1 MGPHLF
7 QRHPHPEPAQLIGE
21 WKFKGDDA
29 SVNNFLDQY
38 VPILYITDHRETP
51 VSLGAPCPYR
61 PPCAG
66 PIGDP
71 FLGAHWSAFF
81 PTMFEHL
88 KLPASIKNRPCA
100 VIRQEAVGILLTQ
113 MP

>member
-1 MGPHLF
+1 MAGRHAHLRGLATAIHEISGLAVRWKMGPHLF
-7 QRHPHPEPAQLIGE
+7 PRHPHPEPAQLIGE

-38 VPILYITDHRETP
+38 VPILYIIAHRETP

-71 FLGAHWSAFF
+71 FLGA
-81 PTMFEHL
+81 
-88 KLPASIKNRPCA
+88 
-100 VIRQEAVGILLTQ
+100 Q
-113 MP
+113 